1 MAERFNLIEELLK
14 GEGYNC
20 DTAWHPNMMHFIQL
34 NAKNGNIPFG
44 LGIMDGKLAI
54 VRYSELDG
62 DGPTAFLSITAD
74 VSRIVLAIELLA
86 EGALHSIVRAN
97 VA

>member
-1 MAERFNLIEELLK
+1 MAERLNPIEKKLK
-14 GEGYNC
+14 SEGYSC
-20 DTAWHPNMMHFIQL
+20 TAAWHPDMMHFVQF
-34 NAKNGNIPFG
+34 NAKNGDVPFG

-54 VRYSELDG
+54 IRYSELDG

-86 EGALHSIVRAN
+86 EGALHSIVHAH